1 MNIQK
6 SLLIL
11 GLCLSLTFCAA
22 TQKEPKI
29 DKENDPQ
36 YIYEKAVVSMNYDL
50 IDEAVKYLHQAL
62 DLNPLHFP
70 SHYLLGVAYV
80 KKENWIEARKFLEEA
95 VNLKPNETDPHSYLI
110 SVYQNLGLMD
120 AVIEEH
126 KKIYALDK
134 NFNSSFSL
142 ANYYFE
148 KNELETALE
157 YIRNAII
164 QNSQS
169 TAAYN
174 IYGVIL
180 SKLGRYPEAI
190 MSFQNALRN
199 DSNNVT
205 AGINLGVAY
214 INTQELDKARQ
225 ILTKFL
231 SITQDQALKKK
242 IQEYLDRIKVPSKPE
257 AIPPGL
263 YY

>member
-36 YIYEKAVVSMNYDL
+36 YIYEKAIVSMNYDL
-50 IDEAVKYLHQAL
+50 IDEAVKYLHQVLSL
-62 DLNPLHFP
+62 DPSHFP
-70 SHYLLGVAYV
+70 SQYLLGVAYV
-80 KKENWIEARKFLEEA
+80 KKENWIEARKFLEES
-95 VNLKPNETDPHSYLI
+95 VRLKPNEPDPHSYLV
-110 SVYQNLGLMD
+110 SVYQNLGLVEE
-120 AVIEEH
+120 VIEEH
-126 KKIYALDK
+126 KKIYAIDK
-134 NFNSSFSL
+134 NFSSSFTL

-148 KNELETALE
+148 KNELETALK
-157 YIRNAII
+157 YIREAVI

-169 TAAYN
+169 ASAFN
-174 IYGVIL
+174 VWGAIL

-190 MSFQNALRN
+190 ISFQNALHI
-199 DSNNVT
+199 DSNYVI

-214 INTQELDKARQ
+214 INTKKLDSARQ

-231 SITQDQALKKK
+231 SITQDQSLKDK
-242 IQEYLDRIKVPSKPE
+242 IKEYLDAIKIPSYF
-257 AIPPGL
+257 L
-263 YY
+263 